1 MTANIKTGTS
11 GGVFTVIN
19 KKKKYNYQAFLWLA
33 PAVLLMLLFCYFPPI
48 YAAVLSFTDSTGGDT
63 FNFIAFANYSQIF
76 QDSLFWIGMR
86 NMAVFLVCGLIIGNV
101 APLFLAELLFNLKSL
116 KLSNALRFLFIV
128 PTLIPG
134 VINMILWQ
142 FVILGPEPTS
152 IMNTII
158 GFFGFAPS
166 AWYYDYAFTPF
177 VTWFSLV
184 FTGFPFLGGTSFLI
198 YLAGLQS
205 IPESVQ
211 DAAKLDGCVGFRRIL
226 KIDLPF
232 LLGQVKYFIIMG
244 IIGGIQGFGTQM
256 LFTGHGPNNSATVPG
271 FYMYNAAFGGYDRSM
286 YGYASAVGM
295 IIFAITLTL
304 TVINMK
310 FINKKEDV

>member
-1 MTANIKTGTS
+1 MTIEKNVGT
-11 GGVFTVIN
+11 VKP
-19 KKKKYNYQAFLWLA
+19 KKPKYDYTAFLWIA
-33 PAVLLMLLFCYFPPI
+33 PALIMMFIFCYYPPV
-48 YAAVLSFTDSTGGDT
+48 YAAILSFTDSTGGDT
-63 FNFIAFANYSQIF
+63 FKFIGLANYIEILT
-76 QDSLFWIGMR
+76 DNLFWIGMR
-86 NMAVFLVCGLIIGNV
+86 NIAVFLICGLIMGNV
-101 APLFLAELLFNLKSL
+101 APLFLAELLFNMKSVRA
-116 KLSNALRFLFIV
+116 SNTLRFLFII

-158 GFFGFAPS
+158 GWFGAEPK
-166 AWYYDYAFTPF
+166 AWYYDYTCTPWI
-177 VTWFSLV
+177 TWFSLV

-205 IPESVQ
+205 ISESVVE
-211 DAAKLDGCVGFRRIL
+211 AAKLDGCTGFKRVI

-232 LLGQVKYFIIMG
+232 LLGQIKYFMIMG

-271 FYMYNAAFGGYDRSM
+271 FYMYNAAFGGYDRAR

-295 IIFAITLTL
+295 IIFVITLSL
-304 TVINMK
+304 TIINMK
-310 FINKKEDV
+310 FINKKEEV